1 MARQKRRGGGGARPI
16 KVGEQIRQALSEILR
31 EGVLK
36 DPRLSSGSLVTITD
50 VKMTPDLRSGRAFV
64 SIYGSDADDVVGALN
79 DASKVVQREI
89 ADRLELRYTPKVDFA
104 RDDSIAYGAKI
115 EKLLHDIESDE
126 RGAREAVE
134 DE

>member
-1 MARQKRRGGGGARPI
+1 MARSKRKSGGARPI
-16 KVGEQIRQALSEILR
+16 KVGEQIRQTLSEVLR

-36 DPRLSSGSLVTITD
+36 DPRLASGSLVTITD

-79 DASKVVQREI
+79 DAHKVVQREI
-89 ADRLELRYTPKVDFA
+89 ADRLELRYTPKIDFA

-115 EKLLHDIESDE
+115 EKLLQDI
-126 RGAREAVE
+126 RRE